1 MNRSEDLRKARRKFV
16 KNYVSGFNGY
26 TKDAVK
32 NLSQR
37 LFLTPSTIW
46 KDLKYDSKEE
56 KSGRGP
62 LPGI

>member
-1 MNRSEDLRKARRKFV
+1 MNRSEDLRRKRREFV
-16 KNYVSGFNGY
+16 QNYVHGFNGY
-26 TKDAVK
+26 TKDAVN
-32 NLSQR
+32 NLSKR

-56 KSGRGP
+56 KSGSRT